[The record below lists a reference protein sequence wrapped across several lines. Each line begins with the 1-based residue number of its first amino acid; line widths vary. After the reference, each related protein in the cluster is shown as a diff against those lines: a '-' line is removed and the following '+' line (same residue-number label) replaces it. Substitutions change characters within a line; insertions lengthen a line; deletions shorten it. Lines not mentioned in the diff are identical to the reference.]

1 MANPNL
7 KIRIGAVDRTGNAFR
22 SINTGLRRVKHAV
35 FSVQTAVAALAGATG
50 FGLLV
55 KGTIE
60 TNREFQSLEA
70 SLSTFLGSTEKAE
83 KAFGILQQFAATT
96 PFALREVVGGF
107 NKLIARGLNPSISA
121 LTAFGNIASGTGKT
135 LDQFVEAAADAAVGE
150 FERLKEFG
158 IKARS
163 EGDKVVFTFKGVETE
178 VTKSGAAIS
187 DFLVNLGETEF
198 AGAIEKQSQTLNGAF
213 SNLGDSFDMFK
224 RTIGEAGF
232 NDALVNLARNFS
244 EIAKNNDG
252 LAQSIGRFLAGGVNA
267 IPTIFGAVSDAAD
280 IVRRNLDFLR
290 KSFIAVTAFV
300 FTRAILGQA
309 VAFLRLAGALLTA
322 RKAATIYSAT
332 SKVLTLSTLATAIV
346 FAKLTGQLDK
356 MVEGIE
362 SAVRQA
368 TDLLEKTFP
377 GLRGELDKLFPSLN
391 KDIKALEELKNANDL
406 TITSTE
412 ELDRQLTELVG
423 TMDAGPKKAGAF
435 AEAMKKLAAD
445 ARNMESQFAN
455 FATRGL
461 QSLEDNLVSVAMQT
475 KSTKEAFRDMARSI
489 IADLIRIEIRR
500 SITAP
505 LAEMIPTFF
514 GKADGAK
521 AMGGPVTAGR
531 PYLVGERG
539 PELFVPGRTG
549 GIVPNNQMGGGG
561 VTVNQTI
568 NLTTGVSQTVRAEV
582 LNMLPQIAEA
592 AKGAVLDAKRRGG
605 SYAAAM
611 G

>member
-1 MANPNL
+1 MADQNL
-7 KIRIGAVDRTGNAFR
+7 KIRIGAVDRTGGAFR
-22 SINTGLRRVKHAV
+22 SISSGLGRVKNAV

-70 SLSTFLGSTEKAE
+70 SLSTFLGSTEKAQG
-83 KAFGILQQFAATT
+83 AFKILQEFASTT

-107 NKLIARGLNPSISA
+107 NKLVARGLNPTIQS

-135 LDQFVEAAADAAVGE
+135 LDQFIEAAADAAVNE

-187 DFLVNLGETEF
+187 DFLVTLGETEF
-198 AGAIEKQSQTLNGAF
+198 SGAIEKQSKTLNGAF

-224 RTIGEAGF
+224 KAIGDAGF
-232 NDALVNLARNFS
+232 NDALVNLAKFFS
-244 EIAKNNDG
+244 NIAKENDG
-252 LAQSIGRFLAGGVNA
+252 LAQSIGRFLTGGVNA
-267 IPTIFGAVSDAAD
+267 IPTAFGVIADAAD
-280 IVRRNLDFLR
+280 LVRRNLDFLR

-300 FTRAILGQA
+300 FTRAILQQG

-332 SKVLTLSTLATAIV
+332 SRVLTLSTLATAIV
-346 FAKLTGQLDK
+346 FAQLTGNLNKLVD
-356 MVEGIE
+356 GIE
-362 SAVRQA
+362 SAVKEA
-368 TDLLEKTFP
+368 TELLDRTFP
-377 GLRGELDKLFPSLN
+377 GLKGELDKLFPSLK
-391 KDIKALEELKNANDL
+391 KDIELLEELANTNDV
-406 TITSTE
+406 TVTSTE
-412 ELDRQLTELVG
+412 ELDRQLSEIVG
-423 TMDAGPKKAGAF
+423 TIESGPEKIGTF
-435 AEAMKKLAAD
+435 AEAMKKLSEQMKD
-445 ARNMESQFAN
+445 TQLQLQNV
-455 FATRGL
+455 ATRGL
-461 QSLEDNLVSVAMQT
+461 QTLEDNLVDVVMQAKT
-475 KSTKEAFRDMARSI
+475 AKEAFRDMARSI
-489 IADLIRIEIRR
+489 LADLVRMQIQQAIIAP
-500 SITAP
+500 IAAALPGFTAP
-505 LAEMIPTFF
+505 
-514 GKADGAK
+514 GR

-539 PELFVPGRTG
+539 PEIFVPGRTG
-549 GIVPNNQMGGGG
+549 GIVPNGQMGGN

-582 LNMLPQIAEA
+582 LNMLPQIAQA
-592 AKGAVLDAKRRGG
+592 AKGAVVDAKRRGG
-605 SYAAAM
+605 SYAAQL

>member
-1 MANPNL
+1 MADQNL
-7 KIRIGAVDRTGNAFR
+7 KIRIGAVDRTGGAFR
-22 SINTGLRRVKHAV
+22 SISSGLGRVKNAV

-70 SLSTFLGSTEKAE
+70 SLSTFLGSTEKAQG
-83 KAFGILQQFAATT
+83 AFKILQEFASTT

-107 NKLIARGLNPSISA
+107 NKLVARGLNPTIQS

-135 LDQFVEAAADAAVGE
+135 LDQFIEAAADAAVNE

-187 DFLVNLGETEF
+187 DFLVTLGETEF
-198 AGAIEKQSQTLNGAF
+198 SGAIEKQSKTLNGAF

-224 RTIGEAGF
+224 KAIGDAGF
-232 NDALVNLARNFS
+232 NDALVNLAKFFS
-244 EIAKNNDG
+244 NIAKENDG
-252 LAQSIGRFLAGGVNA
+252 LAQSIGRFLTGGVNA
-267 IPTIFGAVSDAAD
+267 IPTAFGVIADAAD
-280 IVRRNLDFLR
+280 LVRRNLDFLR

-300 FTRAILGQA
+300 FTRAILQQG

-332 SKVLTLSTLATAIV
+332 SRVLTLSTLATAIV
-346 FAKLTGQLDK
+346 FAQLTGNLNKLVD
-356 MVEGIE
+356 GIE
-362 SAVRQA
+362 SAVKEA
-368 TDLLEKTFP
+368 TELLDRTFP
-377 GLRGELDKLFPSLN
+377 GLKGELDKLFPSLK
-391 KDIKALEELKNANDL
+391 KDIELLEELANTNDV
-406 TITSTE
+406 TVTSTE
-412 ELDRQLTELVG
+412 ELDRQLSEIVG
-423 TMDAGPKKAGAF
+423 TIESGPEKIGTF
-435 AEAMKKLAAD
+435 AEAMKKLSEQMKD
-445 ARNMESQFAN
+445 TQLQLQNV
-455 FATRGL
+455 ATRGL
-461 QSLEDNLVSVAMQT
+461 QTLEDNLVDVVIQAKT
-475 KSTKEAFRDMARSI
+475 AKEAFRDMARSI
-489 IADLIRIEIRR
+489 LADLVRMQIQQAIIAP
-500 SITAP
+500 IAAALPGFTAP
-505 LAEMIPTFF
+505 
-514 GKADGAK
+514 GR

-539 PELFVPGRTG
+539 PEIFVPGRTG
-549 GIVPNNQMGGGG
+549 GIVPNGQMGGS

-582 LNMLPQIAEA
+582 LNMLPQIAQA
-592 AKGAVLDAKRRGG
+592 AKGAVVDAKRRGG
-605 SYAAAM
+605 SYAAQL

>member
-1 MANPNL
+1 MADTNL

-22 SINTGLRRVKHAV
+22 SINAGLGRVKNAV
-35 FSVQTAVAALAGATG
+35 FSVQTAVTALAGATG

-107 NKLIARGLNPSISA
+107 NKLIARGLNPSIAS

-163 EGDKVVFTFKGVETE
+163 EGDKVIFTFKGVETE

-187 DFLVNLGETEF
+187 DFLVGLGETEF

-224 RTIGEAGF
+224 KAIGEAGF
-232 NDALVNLARNFS
+232 NEALVNLAKTLS
-244 EIAKNNDG
+244 GVANNSDG
-252 LAQSIGRFLAGGVNA
+252 LAQSIGRRLASAVNA
-267 IPTIFGAVSDAAD
+267 IPKAFGVVADAAD
-280 IVRRNLDFLR
+280 IVRRNFDFLR
-290 KSFIAVTAFV
+290 KSFIALTAFV

-332 SKVLTLSTLATAIV
+332 SKVLTLGTLATAIV
-346 FAKLTGQLDK
+346 FAQLTGTLDK
-356 MVEGIE
+356 MVETIE
-362 SAVRQA
+362 NAVAEA
-368 TDLLEKTFP
+368 TKLLDRTFP
-377 GLRGELDKLFPSLN
+377 GMKEELDKLFPSLN
-391 KDIKALEELKNANDL
+391 KDISALEELAKQNDV
-406 TITSTE
+406 TISSTE
-412 ELDRQLTELVG
+412 ELDRQLSELVG
-423 TMDAGPKKAGAF
+423 TVDSAPEKANSF
-435 AEAMKKLAAD
+435 AEAMKKLAAQ
-445 ARNMESQFAN
+445 ARDTQTQLAN
-455 FATRGL
+455 VATRGL
-461 QSLEDNLVSVAMQT
+461 QSLEDNLTDVVMQT
-475 KSTKEAFRDMARSI
+475 KSAKEAFRDMARSI
-489 IADLIRIEIRR
+489 IADIVRMQIRQAFI
-500 SITAP
+500 AP
-505 LAEMIPTFF
+505 IAAAIPSLF
-514 GKADGAK
+514 DGGR

-531 PYLVGERG
+531 PYMVGERG

-549 GIVPNNQMGGGG
+549 SIVPNNQVGGGA

-582 LNMLPQIAEA
+582 LNMLPQIADA

>member
-22 SINTGLRRVKHAV
+22 SINAGLGRVKNAV

-96 PFALREVVGGF
+96 PFALREVVSGF
-107 NKLIARGLNPSISA
+107 NKLIARGLNPSIQA

-187 DFLVNLGETEF
+187 DFLVTLGETEF

-224 RTIGEAGF
+224 KQIGEAGF
-232 NDALVNLARNFS
+232 NEALVDLSRTLSRLAK
-244 EIAKNNDG
+244 ENDG
-252 LAQSIGRFLAGGVNA
+252 VAQSIGRFLASGVNA
-267 IPTIFGAVSDAAD
+267 IPTVFGVVADAAD
-280 IVRRNLDFLR
+280 IVRRNLEFLR
-290 KSFIAVTAFV
+290 KAFIGVTAFV

-346 FAKLTGQLDK
+346 FAQLTGTLDK
-356 MVEGIE
+356 LVEGIE
-362 SAVRQA
+362 SAVKEA
-368 TDLLEKTFP
+368 TELLERTFP
-377 GLRGELDKLFPSLN
+377 GLKTELDKLFPSLN
-391 KDIKALEELKNANDL
+391 KDIAALEDLAKTNDI

-423 TMDAGPKKAGAF
+423 TMDEGPAKATSF
-435 AEAMKKLAAD
+435 AEAMKKLAAAAED
-445 ARNMESQFAN
+445 TQTQLAN
-455 FATRGL
+455 VATRGL
-461 QSLEDNLVSVAMQT
+461 QSLEDNLVSVVMQT
-475 KSTKEAFRDMARSI
+475 KNAKDAFRDMARSI
-489 IADLIRIEIRR
+489 LADLIRLQIKQAI
-500 SITAP
+500 IAP
-505 LAEMIPTFF
+505 IAQALPGFAP
-514 GKADGAK
+514 APR

-549 GIVPNNQMGGGG
+549 GIVPNGQMSGAG

-582 LNMLPQIAEA
+582 LNMLPQIADA

-605 SYAAAM
+605 SYAAAL

>member
-22 SINTGLRRVKHAV
+22 SINAGLGRVKNAV

-96 PFALREVVGGF
+96 PFALREVVSGF
-107 NKLIARGLNPSISA
+107 NKLIARGLNPSIQA

-187 DFLVNLGETEF
+187 DFLVTLGETEF

-224 RTIGEAGF
+224 KQIGEAGF
-232 NDALVNLARNFS
+232 NEALVDLSRTLSRLAK
-244 EIAKNNDG
+244 ENDG
-252 LAQSIGRFLAGGVNA
+252 VAQSIGRFLASGVNA
-267 IPTIFGAVSDAAD
+267 IPTVFGVVADAAD

-346 FAKLTGQLDK
+346 FAQLTGTLDK
-356 MVEGIE
+356 LVEGI
-362 SAVRQA
+362 
-368 TDLLEKTFP
+368 
-377 GLRGELDKLFPSLN
+377 
-391 KDIKALEELKNANDL
+391 
-406 TITSTE
+406 
-412 ELDRQLTELVG
+412 
-423 TMDAGPKKAGAF
+423 
-435 AEAMKKLAAD
+435 
-445 ARNMESQFAN
+445 
-455 FATRGL
+455 
-461 QSLEDNLVSVAMQT
+461 
-475 KSTKEAFRDMARSI
+475 
-489 IADLIRIEIRR
+489 
-500 SITAP
+500 
-505 LAEMIPTFF
+505 
-514 GKADGAK
+514 
-521 AMGGPVTAGR
+521 
-531 PYLVGERG
+531 
-539 PELFVPGRTG
+539 
-549 GIVPNNQMGGGG
+549 
-561 VTVNQTI
+561 
-568 NLTTGVSQTVRAEV
+568 
-582 LNMLPQIAEA
+582 
-592 AKGAVLDAKRRGG
+592 
-605 SYAAAM
+605 
-611 G
+611 

>member
-1 MANPNL
+1 MADQNL
-7 KIRIGAVDRTGNAFR
+7 KIRIGAVDRTGGAFR
-22 SINTGLRRVKHAV
+22 SIGSGLGRVKNAV

-70 SLSTFLGSTEKAE
+70 SLSTFLGSTEKAQG
-83 KAFGILQQFAATT
+83 AFKILQEFASTT

-107 NKLIARGLNPSISA
+107 NKLVARGLNPTIQS

-135 LDQFVEAAADAAVGE
+135 LDQFIEAAADAAVNE

-187 DFLVNLGETEF
+187 DFLVTLGETEF
-198 AGAIEKQSQTLNGAF
+198 SGAIEKQSKTLNGAF

-224 RTIGEAGF
+224 KAIGDAGF
-232 NDALVNLARNFS
+232 NDALVNLAKFFS
-244 EIAKNNDG
+244 NIAKENDG
-252 LAQSIGRFLAGGVNA
+252 LAQSIGRFLTGGVNA
-267 IPTIFGAVSDAAD
+267 IPTAFGVIADAAD
-280 IVRRNLDFLR
+280 LVRRNLDFLR

-300 FTRAILGQA
+300 FTRAILQQG

-346 FAKLTGQLDK
+346 FAQLTGTLDK
-356 MVEGIE
+356 LVAGIE
-362 SAVRQA
+362 SAVKEA
-368 TDLLEKTFP
+368 TELLDRTFP
-377 GLRGELDKLFPSLN
+377 GLKGELDKLFPSLN
-391 KDIKALEELKNANDL
+391 KDIEALEDLANANDV

-412 ELDRQLTELVG
+412 ELDRQLSEFVG
-423 TMDAGPKKAGAF
+423 TVESGPEKIGTF
-435 AEAMKKLAAD
+435 AEAMKKLSEQMKD
-445 ARNMESQFAN
+445 TQLQLQNV
-455 FATRGL
+455 ATRGL
-461 QSLEDNLVSVAMQT
+461 QTLEDNLVDVVMQAKT
-475 KSTKEAFRDMARSI
+475 AKEAFRDMARSI
-489 IADLIRIEIRR
+489 LADLVRMQIQQAIIAP
-500 SITAP
+500 IAAALPGFTASP
-505 LAEMIPTFF
+505 R
-514 GKADGAK
+514 

-539 PELFVPGRTG
+539 PEIFVPGRTG
-549 GIVPNNQMGGGG
+549 GIVPNGQMGGS

-582 LNMLPQIAEA
+582 LNMLPQIAQA
-592 AKGAVLDAKRRGG
+592 AKGAVVDAKRRGG
-605 SYAAAM
+605 SYAAQL